1 MTPPELILASGSP
14 RRRELLA
21 AAGYRF
27 RVEPSPVDDDREPEP
42 GLAPAQ
48 VAESRAAAKAR
59 AVAGRFPDEWVLGAD
74 TVVALGGRLFG
85 KPADRADAAAMIA
98 ALAGRE
104 HVVITG
110 VCLIAPGGRTTVRS
124 DESRVLIHPPTAA
137 ELERFL
143 DSGLWAGKAG
153 GYGLQDPDGL
163 AMDLAAGSRSN
174 VIGLPME
181 LLAAMLAEAGR

>member
-1 MTPPELILASGSP
+1 MSPPELILASGSP

-27 RVEPSPVDDDREPEP
+27 RVEPSPVDDDRDPDP
-42 GLAPAQ
+42 GLTPTQ
-48 VAESRAAAKAR
+48 IAESRAAAKAR
-59 AVAGRFPDEWVLGAD
+59 AVAERFPDGWVLGAD
-74 TVVALGGRLFG
+74 TVVAFGGRLFG
-85 KPADRADAAAMIA
+85 KPADRADAAAMIT

-110 VCLIAPGGRTTVRS
+110 VCLIAPGGREVVRS
-124 DESRVLIHPPTAA
+124 DESRVVIHPPTAG
-137 ELERFL
+137 ELRRFL
-143 DSGLWAGKAG
+143 DSGLWRGKAG

-163 AMDLAAGSRSN
+163 AMELTAGSRSN

-181 LLAAMLAEAGR
+181 LLAEMLSQVGR